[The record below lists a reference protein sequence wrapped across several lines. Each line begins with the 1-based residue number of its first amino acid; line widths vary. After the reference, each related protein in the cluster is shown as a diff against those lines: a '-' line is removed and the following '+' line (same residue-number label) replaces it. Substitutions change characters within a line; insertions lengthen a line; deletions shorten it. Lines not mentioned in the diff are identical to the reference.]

1 MFSFEKDLPGMST
14 IKKRKIKHGTRKLLY
29 KTWKRVNT
37 DQVDLRRAVKCP
49 QDEDIKDW
57 LAIGVVDFYNKL
69 NMLRGSIVSFCTK
82 ESCPSMTAGA
92 KFEYYWPVNGKPTR
106 LSAPDYLNELF
117 VWIENQLDNPDVF
130 PPDENTSFPRH
141 FASKIVPNIFRR
153 LARVFA
159 HIYHCHFNEMVEQLN
174 DSEPQTE
181 KELEIYN
188 QASEILNQSS
198 TVLEDFQNYK
208 GCGQQIRKAIS
219 EPSEKNELLAW
230 EAVLPLVEQQSYYFT
245 FYMQIRGLVETLLRE
260 ICSGDTKETS
270 NRLVSLQALVKHFVH
285 LLDFVIRFDY
295 IKMEKPEMQND
306 FSYYR
311 RYVNR
316 KRSELDINDLVVS
329 DQDCDSMS
337 LTFAYPAPML
347 KGVIDTMKA
356 FKGKRV
362 VPEENLT
369 QGLSSMVNVFYYLL
383 ENKKIENKD
392 TKMFCLRAMVAT
404 LVIFDHVD
412 EKGAFHNKSLI
423 NVKGC
428 LTLLA
433 NFDPKQQSL
442 INIVKFSSAHWRDE
456 KTKQSL
462 KAILN

>member
-1 MFSFEKDLPGMST
+1 MGAVLSVFNK
-14 IKKRKIKHGTRKLLY
+14 
-29 KTWKRVNT
+29 NT
-37 DQVDLRRAVKCP
+37 
-49 QDEDIKDW
+49 
-57 LAIGVVDFYNKL
+57 
-69 NMLRGSIVSFCTK
+69 SI
-82 ESCPSMTAGA
+82 
-92 KFEYYWPVNGKPTR
+92 
-106 LSAPDYLNELF
+106 ELF
-117 VWIENQLDNPDVF
+117 LDLEN
-130 PPDENTSFPRH
+130 
-141 FASKIVPNIFRR
+141 
-153 LARVFA
+153 
-159 HIYHCHFNEMVEQLN
+159 
-174 DSEPQTE
+174 SEPQTE

-219 EPSEKNELLAW
+219 EPSEENELLAW
-230 EAVLPLVEQQSYYFT
+230 EAVLPLVEQQSFYFT

-260 ICSGDTKETS
+260 ICSGDSKETS
-270 NRLVSLQALVKHFVH
+270 NRLISLQALVKHFVH

-316 KRSELDINDLVVS
+316 KRSELDVNDLVVS

-383 ENKKIENKD
+383 ENKKIENTE
-392 TKMFCLRAMVAT
+392 TKMFCLRAMVGT
-404 LVIFDHVD
+404 LVIFDHID
-412 EKGAFHNKSLI
+412 DKGAFHNKSPI
-423 NVKGC
+423 NIKGC

-433 NFDPKQQSL
+433 GFDPKQQSL

-462 KAILN
+462 KSILN